1 MVRIKTKK
9 EASTVM
15 GVRVALEAD
24 LLLSWTI
31 FVLNWLLLKN
41 R

>member
-1 MVRIKTKK
+1 MGKIKMKK

-31 FVLNWLLLKN
+31 SVLNWLLLKN